1 MFGQAHHRSM
11 PFFDH
16 LLQVR
21 RVTVTQLFDRINAD
35 AFKHLLVMGADSF
48 EFVEVATPVLYRR
61 SAAYR
66 RILETPQTLTWSSW
80 SALVSSLFADYRC
93 PPWYIRTKITANS
106 SIVTTGMIR
115 IPQEPACRP
124 PNIMQGC
131 SHIPRPF
138 GSCED

>member
-35 AFKHLLVMGADSF
+35 AFKHLLVVGADS
-48 EFVEVATPVLYRR
+48 L
-61 SAAYR
+61 
-66 RILETPQTLTWSSW
+66 W
-80 SALVSSLFADYRC
+80 SALVFSLFADYPC

-106 SIVTTGMIR
+106 SMITTGMIR
-115 IPQEPACRP
+115 ISQEPACRP

-131 SHIPRPF
+131 SHTPRPS
-138 GSCED
+138 GSCRGLAR